1 MVESRVLCGSTVCT
15 ARNGQTA
22 RWRPTVEVPHLRRNL
37 EDTDP
42 LRNIAKSELVQSG
55 KACNSFS
62 NILVFWDLIV

>member
-1 MVESRVLCGSTVCT
+1 MVGSRVLCGSTACT

-22 RWRPTVEVPHLRRNL
+22 RGRPTVEVPRWRRNL
-37 EDTDP
+37 EGTDP
-42 LRNIAKSELVQSG
+42 LRNIAKSEVVQSG